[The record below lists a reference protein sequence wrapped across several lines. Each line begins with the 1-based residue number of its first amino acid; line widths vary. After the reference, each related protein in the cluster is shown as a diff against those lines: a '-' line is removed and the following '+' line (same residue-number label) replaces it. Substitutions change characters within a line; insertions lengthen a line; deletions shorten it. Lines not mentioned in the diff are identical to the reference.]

1 LGFLLQAA
9 LQFTPMSEPI
19 LFFRND
25 NVISQQ
31 CAIRKDALSPLFTAQ
46 HRGMLFTTLTA
57 PHNS

>member
-1 LGFLLQAA
+1 
-9 LQFTPMSEPI
+9 MSEPI

-46 HRGMLFTTLTA
+46 YRGMLFTTLTA